1 MEAVQAGEVEIAA
14 VHDASDAMNV
24 QLDLFI
30 DSRAV
35 MLANQAIAALSA
47 RDASLAASSLAT
59 LRCEAPD
66 YPSLPALDV
75 LTRALGEWRRPAADP
90 AVIAGTVAWLEHEI
104 APAAQQGLGT
114 TAQAF
119 VGAFFHDLA
128 EVARGLAYEV
138 TRPMAHRAW
147 LCLRCGEWA
156 DAEEAAYAIPRANQT
171 SDALHWLCVARYRQ
185 RGLGAARSALFVLAW
200 HVPQRLASTL
210 VELGD
215 ELLNRDW
222 QAFERACEW
231 ETLEEA
237 QLPAW
242 FPAWYLL
249 EHPAVGKELD
259 NVEFPDSPP
268 AHAARLLLYILDL
281 ERHGNWRTLTVQR
294 EQLRVLNPD
303 LFALYMRRRTVQ
315 YL

>member
-1 MEAVQAGEVEIAA
+1 
-14 VHDASDAMNV
+14 
-24 QLDLFI
+24 
-30 DSRAV
+30 
-35 MLANQAIAALSA
+35 
-47 RDASLAASSLAT
+47 
-59 LRCEAPD
+59 
-66 YPSLPALDV
+66 
-75 LTRALGEWRRPAADP
+75 
-90 AVIAGTVAWLEHEI
+90 
-104 APAAQQGLGT
+104 
-114 TAQAF
+114 
-119 VGAFFHDLA
+119 
-128 EVARGLAYEV
+128 VARGLAYEV

-215 ELLNRDW
+215 ESLNRDW

-231 ETLEEA
+231 ETLEED

-242 FPAWYLL
+242 FPAWYVL